1 MKQKKKQVREIALD
15 LLESVEKH
23 QSYSNLLL
31 HSAIEKHHLSGRDA
45 ALLTEMTY
53 GTIQRKM
60 TLDFYLAP
68 FLKKKIEP
76 WVRQLLRMSV
86 YQMVY
91 LDKVPERAV
100 IHEAVEIAKARGHKG
115 ISGLVNGV
123 LRSVQREG
131 LRDIDQMKDE
141 AERISIATSHPLWL
155 IQRWIDQFGAQ
166 KTEAMCELNLL
177 APTQTIRVNVT
188 KANRDEVL
196 QKLQEEGFQVEPSP
210 FIPEAIRILKG
221 NIARSEVFA
230 KGLATIQDESS
241 MIVAYAL
248 DIQQDEFILDAC
260 AAPGG
265 KTTHIAEK
273 LQQTG
278 KVIALDLHEHKIKL
292 IKENTERLGLENVEA
307 KALDSRKAGEVFP
320 KESFDRILVDAP
332 CSGLGVLRRKPD
344 IKYAKKEEDLLA
356 LQNVQLAI
364 LQAVTPLLKKGG
376 VLVYSTCTVDR
387 EENEG
392 TVAKFLASHSEF
404 EPAALDHLPPYIQAL
419 TTDHMLQV
427 FPQDFG
433 GDGFFISKFRKKVQ

>member
-15 LLESVEKH
+15 MLESVEKH

-31 HSAIEKHHLSGRDA
+31 HSAIEKHDLSGRDA
-45 ALLTEMTY
+45 ALLTEITY

-76 WVRQLLRMSV
+76 WVRQLLRMSI

-123 LRSVQREG
+123 LRSLQREG
-131 LRDIDQMKDE
+131 LQDVNQIKDE

-155 IQRWIDQFGAQ
+155 VQRWIDQFGAK
-166 KTEAMCELNLL
+166 KTQEMCELNLI
-177 APTQTIRVNVT
+177 APMQTIRVNRT
-188 KANRDEVL
+188 KADRDEVL
-196 QKLQEEGFQVEPSP
+196 HQLQEEGFQVELSP

-221 NIARSEVFA
+221 NIARSEVFE

-248 DIQQDEFILDAC
+248 DIERDQFILDSC

-278 KVIALDLHEHKIKL
+278 NVTALDLHEHKIKL

-307 KALDSRKAGEVFP
+307 KALDSRKAGEMFQ

-356 LQNVQLAI
+356 LQHVQLAI
-364 LQAVTPLLKKGG
+364 LKAVTPLLKQGG

-392 TVAKFLASHSEF
+392 TVVKFLASNPEF
-404 EPAALDHLPPYIQAL
+404 EPAALDHLPPQIQAL
-419 TTDHMLQV
+419 TADHMLQV

>member
-15 LLESVEKH
+15 LLESVEKNH
-23 QSYSNLLL
+23 SYSNLLL
-31 HSAIEKHHLSGRDA
+31 HSAIEKNALSGRDA
-45 ALLTEMTY
+45 ALLTEIAY

-68 FLKKKIEP
+68 FLKKKIDS

-100 IHEAVEIAKARGHKG
+100 IHEAVEIAKTKGHKG

-131 LRDIDQMKDE
+131 LQDLDQIKDE

-155 IQRWIDQFGAQ
+155 VQRWMAQFGAE
-166 KTEAMCELNLL
+166 KTKAMCELNLI
-177 APTQTIRVNVT
+177 APVQTIRVNAT
-188 KANRDEVL
+188 KASRDEVI
-196 QKLQEEGFQVEPSP
+196 QKLQEEGFQVEPSL

-241 MIVAYAL
+241 MLVAYAL
-248 DIQQDEFILDAC
+248 DIHQDQAILDSC

-307 KALDSRKAGEVFP
+307 KALDSRKAGEMFP

-364 LQAVTPLLKKGG
+364 LKAVTPLLKEGG

-392 TVAKFLASHSEF
+392 TVAKFLASNSEF
-404 EPAALDHLPPYIQAL
+404 EPAALDHLPPEIQAL
-419 TTDHMLQV
+419 TTGHMLQV

-433 GDGFFISKFRKKVQ
+433 GDGFFISKFRKKV